1 MSKIS
6 RYLQFIISLLLVG
19 IFVGAFI
26 ILFQSAITIDVI
38 DRSLERHVEQYLLER
53 STQDIVMREI
63 TTLYGWLVLTSSA
76 LAAAVGW
83 LVYRGW
89 RDRRIRAKKS

>member
-1 MSKIS
+1 MSNIS
-6 RYLQFIISLLLVG
+6 RYLQFIISILLVG
-19 IFVGAFI
+19 VFAGAYI
-26 ILFQSAITIDVI
+26 VLFQSAITIDVI

-76 LAAAVGW
+76 LAASVGW
-83 LVYRGW
+83 LVFNGW